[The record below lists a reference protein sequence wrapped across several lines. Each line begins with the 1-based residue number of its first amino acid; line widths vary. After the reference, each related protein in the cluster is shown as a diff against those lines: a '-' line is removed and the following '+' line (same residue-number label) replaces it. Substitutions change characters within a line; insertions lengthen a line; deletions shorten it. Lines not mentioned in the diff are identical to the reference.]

1 MNLNNLEDLKE
12 EMKTLGFGNKLVEQ
26 MEEYMRKDVPNFK
39 LYDTVPSNKGQV
51 DITIHFK
58 QSGQSE
64 FYYLNRYEATHNQ
77 GKPLEEGQK
86 YMVITPNEEG
96 KNMVKKFENVAEAIT
111 FFKEQKGNS
120 ELAVGKDAAHK
131 TMLANMEKGK
141 INYVGKDFQRSFYSQ
156 PLPQTFWIDHGKGFT
171 REQGA
176 NLVQGRYVYRDDM
189 LSREGVPYKAWMM
202 LDTEKE
208 RDRNQNL
215 TFRQYADP
223 AYRFDLKA
231 ILDTYKIREME
242 DPKKAEALETSLR
255 NGNRPLVTVTKDGEQ
270 VKMFMETAVRWG
282 KLNFYAENGRPEK
295 REQFLKEPAME
306 NNLLNGKNKE
316 KELAET
322 QGLSR

>member
-1 MNLNNLEDLKE
+1 MNLNNLEDLKI
-12 EMKTLGFGNKLVEQ
+12 EMKKLGFADKLIEQ
-26 MEEYMRKDVPNFK
+26 MEENMRKDVPNFK
-39 LYDTVPSNKGQV
+39 LYDTVSATKGQV
-51 DITIHFK
+51 DLTIHFK

-64 FYYLNRYEATHNQ
+64 FYYLNKYEATHNQ
-77 GKPLEEGQK
+77 GRPLEGGHK

-131 TMLANMEKGK
+131 IMLANMEKGT
-141 INYVGKDFQRSFYSQ
+141 INYVAKDFQRSFYSQ
-156 PLPQTFWIDHGKGFT
+156 PLPQTFWLDHGKGFT
-171 REQGA
+171 KEQGA

-189 LSREGVPYKAWMM
+189 LSRDGVPYKAWMQ
-202 LDTEKE
+202 LDTDKE
-208 RDRNQNL
+208 RDRQGNL

-223 AYRFDLKA
+223 AYRFDIKA
-231 ILDTYKIREME
+231 ILETYKIKEME
-242 DPKKAEALETSLR
+242 DPKKAEALEASIR
-255 NGNRPLVTVTKDGEQ
+255 NGNRPLVTVTKEGEQ

-306 NNLLNGKNKE
+306 NNLLNGKGKE
-316 KELAET
+316 KENAQVHEM
-322 QGLSR
+322 SR

>member
-12 EMKTLGFGNKLVEQ
+12 EMKKLGFGDKLIEQ
-26 MEEYMRKDVPNFK
+26 MEEHMRKDVHNFK
-39 LYDTVPSNKGQV
+39 LYDTVPSTKGQV

-86 YMVITPNEEG
+86 YMIITPNEEG

-131 TMLANMEKGK
+131 TMLANMENGK
-141 INYVGKDFQRSFYSQ
+141 VNYVGKDFQRSFYSQ

-171 REQGA
+171 KQQGA
-176 NLVQGRYVYRDDM
+176 NLVQGRAVYRDDM
-189 LSREGVPYKAWMM
+189 LSRDGVPYKAWLI
-202 LDTEKE
+202 LDTEKP
-208 RDRNQNL
+208 RDRQQNL
-215 TFRQYADP
+215 VFRQFADP
-223 AYRFDLKA
+223 AYRFDLKN

-255 NGNRPLVTVTKDGEQ
+255 NGSRPLVTVAKEGR
-270 VKMFMETAVRWG
+270 AG
-282 KLNFYAENGRPEK
+282 KNVHGNRRPLGK
-295 REQFLKEPAME
+295 AQFLC
-306 NNLLNGKNKE
+306 
-316 KELAET
+316 
-322 QGLSR
+322 